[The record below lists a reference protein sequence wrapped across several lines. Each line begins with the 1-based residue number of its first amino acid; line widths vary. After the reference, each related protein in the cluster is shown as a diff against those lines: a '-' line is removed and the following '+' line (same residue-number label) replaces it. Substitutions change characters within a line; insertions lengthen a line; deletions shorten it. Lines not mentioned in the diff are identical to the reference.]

1 MSALWPSAAE
11 AATLQFVFTSA
22 SLGRRVLLAGAL
34 FALGLAGWVLLP
46 FPFNLP
52 GLALVVAGH
61 LPLWVRRQ
69 STAPGGAT
77 PVHEEVWAPVEEG
90 WLARVEEL
98 ERRGERWDVT
108 PWDSSNAIGCVTLAG
123 VVLALGGG
131 AIFLAARLG
140 FDAFFRLGVAAP
152 LLFVPL
158 WLNGMRTTWNPSELR
173 KKGLALAVAR
183 AQAEALAKGDF
194 DLVPLLALREGKRG
208 KYPVDARLM
217 LRPSRD
223 DASGFL
229 GVQLQV
235 ALNNVQG
242 SDYPYLYAV
251 VLGKAPFEPPRA
263 HDCPR
268 RSGETKIVAENGKSG
283 EVSFLVVRQHADTSG
298 GWHTEPEQIRTL
310 VAVALDLGRRAWQK
324 AGGRPAQG

>member
-140 FDAFFRLGVAAP
+140 FDAFFRLGVAAQRTRAWASDRD
-152 LLFVPL
+152 LQRGFMAAFSYGKASLTGYV
-158 WLNGMRTTWNPSELR
+158 LNPDAHPTWI
-173 KKGLALAVAR
+173 
-183 AQAEALAKGDF
+183 
-194 DLVPLLALREGKRG
+194 
-208 KYPVDARLM
+208 
-217 LRPSRD
+217 
-223 DASGFL
+223 
-229 GVQLQV
+229 V
-235 ALNNVQG
+235 ALG
-242 SDYPYLYAV
+242 
-251 VLGKAPFEPPRA
+251 
-263 HDCPR
+263 
-268 RSGETKIVAENGKSG
+268 AE
-283 EVSFLVVRQHADTSG
+283 F
-298 GWHTEPEQIRTL
+298 
-310 VAVALDLGRRAWQK
+310 
-324 AGGRPAQG
+324 